1 MTFVVP
7 ILIFLVV
14 AAIVFGVTEFIN
26 QRNQSGGVKNRLGT
40 ITGSFTP
47 EQLAPGYMQSM
58 QQATTAAMGPTQ
70 RSDVLPTVT
79 EYLSASNY
87 GKALRLQLH
96 QAGLRLKPG
105 EFVGLTIT
113 SVVGLACIGYFMTG
127 LLFNGLVLGVIGG
140 LVPYSFL
147 KIRQGQRTQR
157 FNDQLPDS
165 LTLIASSLRT
175 GYSFL
180 HACEMVISEM
190 PAPIS
195 EEFAWVQGEVRLGVP
210 MEQSLVRMVARLK
223 SYDFDLVVT
232 AVSIQL
238 QVGGNLAEILDTISN
253 TIRERVRIKREI
265 AALTAEGKLSG
276 IIVFLM
282 PIFMAL
288 FLNFKSPGYFNPML
302 NDPWSNGGLASGQ
315 GMLIFSPLMMIIGG
329 LIIRKMVDIDV

>member
-1 MTFVVP
+1 MAFVVP

-26 QRNQSGGVKNRLGT
+26 QRNQTGGVKNRLGT

-47 EQLAPGYMQSM
+47 EQLAPGYMASM
-58 QQATTAAMGPTQ
+58 QQATSAAMGPTQ

-113 SVVGLACIGYFMTG
+113 SIVGMACIGIFMTHQLFMG
-127 LLFNGLVLGVIGG
+127 LALGAIGAG
-140 LVPYSFL
+140 VPYSFL
-147 KIRQGQRTQR
+147 KFRQGARTQR

-190 PAPIS
+190 PAPIA

-210 MEQSLVRMVARLK
+210 MEQSLVRMVARLN

-288 FLNFKSPGYFNPML
+288 FLNLKSPGYFNPMI
-302 NDPWSNGGLASGQ
+302 NDPWANGGLMSGQ

>member
-1 MTFVVP
+1 MH
-7 ILIFLVV
+7 FLVPVIIFVAV
-14 AAIVFGVTEFIN
+14 AAIVFGISEFIT
-26 QRNQSGGVKNRLGT
+26 QRSKSGGVANRLGT

-47 EQLAPGYMQSM
+47 EQLAPGYIATL
-58 QQATTAAMGPTQ
+58 QQAADALPPGERT
-70 RSDVLPTVT
+70 DILPTVT
-79 EYLSASNY
+79 EYLSSSNY

-96 QAGLRLKPG
+96 QAGLRLKPS
-105 EFVGLTIT
+105 EFVALTAVG
-113 SVVGLACIGYFMTG
+113 VVGMAAIGLFMTKQ
-127 LLFNGLVLGVIGG
+127 LVMVIIMGAVG
-140 LVPYSFL
+140 FAVPYSIL
-147 KIRQGQRTQR
+147 KFKQGERTQK
-157 FNDQLPDS
+157 FDAQLPDA

-180 HACEMVISEM
+180 HSCEMVIGEM
-190 PAPIS
+190 SAPIS
-195 EEFAWVQGEVRLGVP
+195 EEFAWVQGEVKLGVP
-210 MEQSLVRMVARLK
+210 MEQALQRMVARVK

-288 FLNFKSPGYFNPML
+288 FLSLKSPGYFDPML
-302 NDPWSNGGLASGQ
+302 NDPSG
-315 GMLIFSPLMMIIGG
+315 PPMMIGTAVMMCTGG